1 METTYNY
8 SNVQKA
14 GGRSHKTV
22 KKVIIKNGKGHKS
35 VSHYKNGKLCKTK
48 KRKLTNEE
56 ILLIKN
62 GKFIPGLFNNCI
74 CNKTK
79 ALRNKK

>member
-22 KKVIIKNGKGHKS
+22 KKVIIKNGK
-35 VSHYKNGKLCKTK
+35 
-48 KRKLTNEE
+48 
-56 ILLIKN
+56 
-62 GKFIPGLFNNCI
+62 
-74 CNKTK
+74 
-79 ALRNKK
+79 